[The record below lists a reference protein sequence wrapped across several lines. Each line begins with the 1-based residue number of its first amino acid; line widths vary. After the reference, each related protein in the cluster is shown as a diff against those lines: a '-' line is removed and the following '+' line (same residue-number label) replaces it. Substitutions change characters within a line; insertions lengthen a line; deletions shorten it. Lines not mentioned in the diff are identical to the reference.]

1 MNTMVRRVVIA
12 LLALTAS
19 LLIAPAGAAPSSSVH
34 ATAAAPVGTISGTV
48 TASPALPAGSQAFV
62 EAHRRLASGEWES
75 FQGGATVTVGRSY
88 SFSVKSTG
96 TYRVRAQIEGSSS
109 SDFRTV
115 SITKGAKRTGVNLVL
130 QPNRTVTGSV
140 APQGFTVG
148 GLDPEMPLM
157 VAATTAQEDAAS
169 AVVRADGSYTL
180 SVPRPYDLV
189 RIRFF
194 QQGCPDEPDAECT
207 FGTAPDV
214 LTTFWNDTAEG
225 APTFEQARALD
236 LSAAGPFALGNTA
249 LTLAQKF
256 SVATKPTIT
265 GTRAVGKVLTAQPG
279 RYSPAATSVVYEW
292 YSGSAVYY
300 GEYDKYLG
308 TGRTLKV
315 TPDLLGGSVVV
326 LARPVRAGYE
336 GPTHKSSYLRVKS
349 PARMGLKAKAGKRT
363 ATVTVRVAAPEMSA
377 VRVYGKVSIYAKGK
391 RIKTITMRRGKATIK
406 IAKQKKGKRTYTVR
420 WSGNESITPVAKSIK
435 IKIR

>member
-1 MNTMVRRVVIA
+1 MNHHVRHAAVAV
-12 LLALTAS
+12 LALVAS
-19 LLIAPAGAAPSSSVH
+19 LLIAPAGI
-34 ATAAAPVGTISGTV
+34 ATAAPAAVGTISGTV
-48 TASPALPAGSQAFV
+48 TASPALPAGTQAFV
-62 EAHRRLASGEWES
+62 EAHRRLASGEWEQ
-75 FQGGATVTVGRSY
+75 FQAGATVTVGRSY
-88 SFSVKSTG
+88 SFGVKATG

-140 APQGFTVG
+140 TPQGFTVG

-157 VAATTAQEDAAS
+157 VAATTAQEDAVS
-169 AVVRADGSYTL
+169 ALVRGDGSYSL
-180 SVPRPYDLV
+180 SVPHPYDVV

-194 QQGCPDEPDAECT
+194 QQGCPDEPAVECQ
-207 FGTAPDV
+207 FGTAPVV
-214 LTTFWNDTAEG
+214 LTSYWNNTPEG
-225 APTFEQARALD
+225 APTFEQATALD
-236 LSAAGPFALGNTA
+236 LRAGPFALANTS
-249 LTLAQKF
+249 LTLARKF

-265 GTRAVGKVLTAQPG
+265 GTRAVGKVLTAHPG
-279 RYSPAATSVVYEW
+279 RYSPAATSVVYDW
-292 YSGSAVYY
+292 YSGDAVYY
-300 GEYDKYLG
+300 GEYDRYLG
-308 TGRTLKV
+308 SGRTLKV

-377 VRVYGKVSIYAKGK
+377 ARVYGKVSIYAKGK
-391 RIKTITMRRGKATIK
+391 RIKTVTMRRGQATIK